1 MSDTIRI
8 GVEELDCDEINRLFP
23 GVGLNVPC
31 TAKRSGD
38 ENDRSAS
45 TSICHILDHLSR
57 WNYILWHVGLQLR
70 ELRGP
75 GKLSLVRVFYRGRGG
90 SRQRARS
97 RDARVLFH
105 VLLVHHRCVESLHL
119 NDALIEGS
127 GLGEYREFVVS
138 ALGKNMSLRTLTI
151 GSLFGD
157 YTSIRECLFEA
168 IATMTH
174 LRELVVHG
182 SSEVTPVL
190 IDAVCALLEETTCL
204 VTLSMPGIVLDEEGG
219 KLLTGELIHNDTV
232 EDLSVHVSILH
243 SYMPNGTSIFSRFLA
258 GCMQLTS
265 LSVQGV
271 HVDPEE
277 TCADIKRI
285 IGPLVLRGQLEQ
297 LRLTDF
303 LLNAECAAL
312 LTEVVSRREGRLRSL
327 DISGCRWWIPKSL
340 PERRRSGGATRGE
353 QPGRPVVKE
362 SRCLWLQAFDY
373 AARVEL
379 SFMALSM
386 AGLRPDDL
394 QALFNV
400 AITVESLPIISLRDV
415 SRNNLK
421 QVCRAI
427 RETGMSGR
435 VRLEDSYLV
444 DTSALAELR
453 EFPEA
458 LRNIAISSVDHPCP
472 RAFEETVHLA
482 CSWKQ
487 VTSLK
492 LLLTQDVLSDV
503 PTFQKLSKC
512 LSTAVSL
519 RELGLLGSYR
529 PDLDV
534 TLKSG
539 DPPHSV
545 LLDVIS
551 GNTAI
556 RALRISGLRLGDEN
570 LSFLV
575 DRIVSSDNL
584 SEVSFVS
591 WDKAEND
598 CFLHLLADEFRENK
612 CVTQF
617 RLRALTDDADEEW
630 FVVEDVISRNTGC
643 LTCAAHFVVGKDYSP
658 RSEAAYVTFGH
669 APALMNKVEELTN
682 EGRTTGTTQN
692 TSR

>member
-415 SRNNLK
+415 
-421 QVCRAI
+421 
-427 RETGMSGR
+427 
-435 VRLEDSYLV
+435 
-444 DTSALAELR
+444 
-453 EFPEA
+453 
-458 LRNIAISSVDHPCP
+458 
-472 RAFEETVHLA
+472 AFEETVHLA